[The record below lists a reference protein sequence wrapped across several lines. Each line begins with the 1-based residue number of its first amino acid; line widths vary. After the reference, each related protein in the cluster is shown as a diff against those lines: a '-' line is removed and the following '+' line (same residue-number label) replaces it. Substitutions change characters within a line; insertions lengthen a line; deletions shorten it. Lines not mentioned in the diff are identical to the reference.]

1 MPTYLIYKPYLMHS
15 QFSRELPAHT
25 TLADLDFE
33 FPKDVYPIGRLDA
46 DSEGLLLLSNDKSL
60 NKKILDPLEK
70 VPKTYWVQVEGIP
83 DEASLQ
89 RLREGV
95 MISVKGKKHITAPA
109 VLSLLSEAP
118 DLPERQPPI
127 RFRKN
132 VPDAWLSISI
142 TEGKNRQVRKMLAA
156 IGFPVLRLVRAQ
168 LLHFQLGA
176 GSLQKMQAGEIL
188 QVNVKL

>member
-142 TEGKNRQVRKMLAA
+142 TEGKYRQVRKMLAA

-176 GSLQKMQAGEIL
+176 GSLQNMQAGEIL